1 MLKFIIFIVELCFFV
16 LLTASKIGITEFAYV
31 KKLFRVHE
39 FVYLTVI
46 LKHGKQHVLY
56 LLYCIVYTVL

>member
-1 MLKFIIFIVELCFFV
+1 MLKFIIFIVDLCFFV

-39 FVYLTVI
+39 FVYLTVN
-46 LKHGKQHVLY
+46 LKHEKEKQHVLHAH
-56 LLYCIVYTVL
+56 TVQ